1 MGIDFLIFKAGSP
14 HESVS
19 ASDSL
24 LNSKKGAKMKNFLDF
39 TGWFISTMA
48 AAVISAVFIPM
59 IGVGLDSGHLLG
71 LELCLSIGGGSGIY
85 LLFQERKIAALSK
98 LMVPKKAKRKKSEPR
113 LIQAFNAS

>member
-1 MGIDFLIFKAGSP
+1 
-14 HESVS
+14 
-19 ASDSL
+19 
-24 LNSKKGAKMKNFLDF
+24 MKNFLDF

-48 AAVISAVFIPM
+48 AAFISAVVIPM

-85 LLFQERKIAALSK
+85 LLWQGRKITGLSQLMTLKKTKREK
-98 LMVPKKAKRKKSEPR
+98 LEPR